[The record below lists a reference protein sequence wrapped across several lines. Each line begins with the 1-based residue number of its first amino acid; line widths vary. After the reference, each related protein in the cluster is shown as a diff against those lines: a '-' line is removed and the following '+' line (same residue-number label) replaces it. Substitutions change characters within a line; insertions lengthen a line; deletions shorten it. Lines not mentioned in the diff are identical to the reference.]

1 MCILQQTNEMDMKLM
16 NPQEQCWLYVA
27 VDQQSANSTFKFDE
41 VGSTQISLINGFQ
54 LGMSKPTVKR

>member
-1 MCILQQTNEMDMKLM
+1 MKLM